1 MEDCT
6 TRCTGYENIKKMGV
20 VPVVSILIWSGVFKG
35 GLEIVKPAS
44 IFSLE
49 KHVQALSTRL
59 NI

>member
-6 TRCTGYENIKKMGV
+6 TRCTGYENIKLGE

-49 KHVQALSTRL
+49 KYVQA
-59 NI
+59 